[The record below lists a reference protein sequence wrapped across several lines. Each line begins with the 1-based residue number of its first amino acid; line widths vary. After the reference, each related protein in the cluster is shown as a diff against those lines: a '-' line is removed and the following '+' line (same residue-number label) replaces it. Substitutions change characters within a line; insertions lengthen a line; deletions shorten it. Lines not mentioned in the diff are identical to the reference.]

1 MAILWTF
8 AYLFNKYSL
17 SNYYV
22 LGTVLGVWESAVRKM
37 NKAPVFMGL
46 IDAGEVRKQ

>member
-1 MAILWTF
+1 MVILWTF

-22 LGTVLGVWESAVRKM
+22 LGTVSGAWESAVRKM
-37 NKAPVFMGL
+37 NKAPLFMGL
-46 IDAGEVRKQ
+46 INRGDVRNP